1 MDEQDQIA
9 AAQKGSLGAFNDL
22 VKAYEQ
28 RVFNLCYRMLGERE
42 AAADA
47 TQEAFLSAYKALDRF
62 RGGSFKAWLLRI
74 ATNACYD
81 QLRVLQRRPSQSL
94 DHMLAGDDD
103 HENGALDLPSTDRS
117 GDPEDRAL
125 QSELSR
131 EIQQALAQLP
141 YDQRVALILLDI
153 QGLSY
158 DEIAGVMNTNL
169 GTVKSRI
176 SRARYKMRDLLLG
189 RGGELIQSRVRP
201 ISEG

>member
-9 AAQKGSLGAFNDL
+9 AAQRGSLGAFNDL
-22 VKAYEQ
+22 VRVYEQ
-28 RVFNLCYRMLGERE
+28 RVFNLCYRMLGDRE

-47 TQEAFLSAYKALDRF
+47 TQDTFLSAYRALARF

-81 QLRVLQRRPSQSL
+81 QLRVLQRRPTQSL
-94 DHMLAGDDD
+94 NHMRHADD
-103 HENGALDLPSTDRS
+103 EEGELDLPDRDRT
-117 GDPEDRAL
+117 GNPEDRAL
-125 QSELSR
+125 QAELSR
-131 EIQQALAQLP
+131 EIQLALAQLP
-141 YDQRVALILLDI
+141 AEQRMALILLDI

-158 DEIAGVMNTNL
+158 EEIAVAMNTNL

-189 RGGELIQSRVRP
+189 RGELLQGRVRP